1 MSAKLKFGKNL
12 LGIATGSKGNSARI
26 ARKMIAKDAAGLD
39 DLSTMQ
45 SISGKRAG
53 LNRAA
58 KAARKRQAEIKKE
71 LKKLEESNKQ
81 ISKNT
86 SSLKDATDS
95 SDRTTLMKKV
105 NSNMKA
111 QKENTDKIKRLK
123 EENKLL
129 VNKIEGPKGLKAR
142 GAIKGLK
149 KSGKV
154 GKRKAGCKAGQ
165 GKALRGF

>member
-1 MSAKLKFGKNL
+1 MLAD
-12 LGIATGSKGNSARI
+12 IATGSKGNAKRLARKKI
-26 ARKMIAKDAAGLD
+26 ARDAVGD
-39 DLSTMQ
+39 DIPTMQ
-45 SISGKRAG
+45 RISGQREG
-53 LNRAA
+53 LN
-58 KAARKRQAEIKKE
+58 KAVKNARKRQANIEKE
-71 LKKLEESNKQ
+71 LKALKESNEQ

-86 SSLKDATDS
+86 SSLKNSTDS
-95 SDRTTLMKKV
+95 SDRTTLMKQV

-142 GAIKGLK
+142 GAIKELK

-154 GKRKAGCKAGQ
+154 GTKKAGCKAGQ
-165 GKALRGF
+165 GKAMRGF

>member
-1 MSAKLKFGKNL
+1 MSAKIKFGKNL
-12 LGIATGSKGNSARI
+12 FDIAAGSKGRSKKI
-26 ARKMIAKDAAGLD
+26 ARKMIAKDAVGD
-39 DLSTMQ
+39 DISTMQ
-45 SISGKRAG
+45 SIGGKRAG

-71 LKKLEESNKQ
+71 LEKLKESNEQ

-86 SSLKDATDS
+86 SSLKNATDS

-165 GKALRGF
+165 GKAMRGF